1 MGNISITSKN
11 THQDL
16 INHHTLIYHQYN
28 LPTRSPYRSKSFPQR
43 CRQHSPQP
51 PFNLPPHPVYIY
63 IYISHHTTPT
73 IHPSFPHPLPHVT
86 STSHLLQKMAHSRIL
101 TLANIISSN
110 TSLINSHLSAQNLP
124 TPSFDPEVPA
134 DLLSGHGAEFE
145 EARQNVVEATD
156 ELRTLLLGPKEY
168 LMGIYVS
175 FDNSN
180 T

>member
-1 MGNISITSKN
+1 
-11 THQDL
+11 
-16 INHHTLIYHQYN
+16 
-28 LPTRSPYRSKSFPQR
+28 
-43 CRQHSPQP
+43 
-51 PFNLPPHPVYIY
+51 
-63 IYISHHTTPT
+63 
-73 IHPSFPHPLPHVT
+73 
-86 STSHLLQKMAHSRIL
+86 MAHSRIL

-124 TPSFDPEVPA
+124 SPSFDPDNPV

-145 EARQNVVEATD
+145 EARQSVVEAAD

-175 FDNSN
+175 LNPN